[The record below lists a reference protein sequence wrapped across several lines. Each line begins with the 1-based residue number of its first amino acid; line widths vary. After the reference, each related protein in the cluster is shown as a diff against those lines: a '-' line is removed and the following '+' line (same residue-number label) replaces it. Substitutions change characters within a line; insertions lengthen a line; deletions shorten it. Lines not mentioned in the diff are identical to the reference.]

1 MNAAMANARIFTR
14 TTLMPAPAADRSF
27 ARTASMAEPSRLR
40 RSNATDTAT
49 ITSTPSTRRQ
59 NCEAWVVG
67 ADARTEIEPEELRA
81 ADVPAFGRHVVGVVE
96 PHGLHRVGH
105 GERHHGDE
113 QATDADRREA
123 DDHTDDRCA
132 ERSEDRRDRER
143 DRPFRRH
150 RREQETGDAGEGE
163 LRERHLP
170 GVAGHDDERQADDRE
185 DEARDQRG
193 SPVVLQQDQRD
204 RAGNRS
210 QHRGREDALRARRST
225 ERALQ
230 DDAATRERL
239 GAHDEDQEDQHERD
253 ELGEAGAGQPRVLAP
268 EVRHLRLQHA
278 DEEPTEHRGDDV
290 LETAEHRGGERGND
304 EERVGD
310 RGRAARW
317 AR

>member
-49 ITSTPSTRRQ
+49 ITSTA
-59 NCEAWVVG
+59 EHDEAELDAWVVG
-67 ADARTEIEPEELRA
+67 ADARTEIEPEELRS
-81 ADVPAFGRHVVGVVE
+81 ADVPAFSRNVVGIVE
-96 PHGLHRVGH
+96 PHRLHRIGH
-105 GERHHGDE
+105 RERHHRDE
-113 QATDADRREA
+113 QATDADGRET
-123 DDHTDDRCA
+123 DDHTDDRRA
-132 ERSEDRRDRER
+132 ERSQDRCDRER
-143 DRPFRRH
+143 DRPLRRQ
-150 RREQETGDAGEGE
+150 RREQEPGDTCKGE

-185 DEARDQRG
+185 DEARDQGG

-210 QHRGREDALRARRST
+210 QHRGREDALRARRPP

-239 GAHDEDQEDQHERD
+239 GAHDEDQEDQDR
-253 ELGEAGAGQPRVLAP
+253 AG
-268 EVRHLRLQHA
+268 
-278 DEEPTEHRGDDV
+278 
-290 LETAEHRGGERGND
+290 
-304 EERVGD
+304 
-310 RGRAARW
+310 
-317 AR
+317 